1 MPCLCQCMHVW
12 LRVHAWM
19 SLYLSQ
25 VGFFGYIAFYDH
37 EISGDVLMNFRPTF
51 LSEII
56 KLGFVV
62 STVISF
68 PLAIFPC
75 RASIYTLLST
85 QVHYSQS
92 VRVKVCVCVCVS
104 SEHLHTALYPGTLQ
118 SECTCKGVCV
128 CVCVSSEHLHTAL
141 YPGTLQSVCVCVC
154 VCRASIYTLLSTQ
167 VHYSLCVFMCVCV
180 RVCAC
185 VYCVCVV

>member
-1 MPCLCQCMHVW
+1 MHIPCLCQCMHVW
-12 LRVHAWM
+12 FHVHAWM
-19 SLYLSQ
+19 SVYLSQ

-92 VRVKVCVCVCVS
+92 VRVKVCVCVCVCV
-104 SEHLHTALYPGTLQ
+104 Y
-118 SECTCKGVCV
+118 VCV
-128 CVCVSSEHLHTAL
+128 CVERASTHCSLPRYTTVCVCVR
-141 YPGTLQSVCVCVC
+141 VCVCVC
-154 VCRASIYTLLSTQ
+154 VCMHVCGRA
-167 VHYSLCVFMCVCV
+167 CM
-180 RVCAC
+180 RAC
-185 VYCVCVV
+185 TVCVV